1 MQGPCDAY
9 GWYFDLDRSPCPR
22 RENSTSSHQEHLR
35 LCGEDCCLCSI
46 VINQVGSPPPAR
58 GRPCYSNGGVYF
70 RRITSACAGKTRY
83 LRSSLPLSRDHPR
96 LRGEDTSNPT
106 YIHALSLS
114 WPTPAFTFFLVTQKT
129 IDSSPLALPL
139 LLSSFILLYLFLTK
153 NAIAFFTFIKN
164 SSYVSPKTIPFV
176 PLFFDFIW
184 YNREQ
189 RLGAFP
195 RPLYSIFKKG

>member
-139 LLSSFILLYLFLTK
+139 HLNSFILLYLFLAK
-153 NAIAFFTFIKN
+153 NATTLSTFI
-164 SSYVSPKTIPFV
+164 
-176 PLFFDFIW
+176 
-184 YNREQ
+184 
-189 RLGAFP
+189 
-195 RPLYSIFKKG
+195 

>member
-1 MQGPCDAY
+1 MQGPCNAY

-22 RENSTSSHQEHLR
+22 RENSTSSHQEHPR

-58 GRPCYSNGGVYF
+58 GRRRWETVF
-70 RRITSACAGKTRY
+70 DRKDRITPAYAGKT
-83 LRSSLPLSRDHPR
+83 L
-96 LRGEDTSNPT
+96 NPT